1 MHTRHPLSKAIFA
14 LALLLPTVVFA
25 GGVPQPLELSLGLG
39 MAARSLTFSPTEPKP
54 YRLNISP
61 SINGYTD
68 DTNPN
73 NRAEVFS
80 ANGHFTGTEDAT
92 GVITNTSSTFATV
105 AQLRA
110 ALADPNGW
118 TLRVTDGATATV
130 YTFHFHVNAAN
141 LADEFLRP
149 IIFTNVL
156 PGDLIGNFPT
166 FRWTQATT
174 ANPDAQYVNALNQLY
189 SGDFANIY
197 TSPGINVTDTSW
209 TPTGPIARNPSGYTV
224 FVATTNDF
232 PRQDL
237 ITVSFDPVGPPD
249 VTLDFFGP
257 YISTAAFA
265 YIPFLTVPCTGDL
278 NGDNIVNVAD
288 LTKFLGQFG
297 KNCPQIT
304 GICADFN
311 NDGVVNVS
319 DLTTFLGRFGNPC

>member
-1 MHTRHPLSKAIFA
+1 MHTRQLLKPAVVAAALFA
-14 LALLLPTVVFA
+14 PALLFA
-25 GGVPQPLELSLGLG
+25 GGAPQPLELSLGMG

-54 YRLNISP
+54 YRLFISP
-61 SINGYTD
+61 TINGYTD
-68 DTNPN
+68 DADPN

-80 ANGHFTGTEDAT
+80 ANGHFTGTEDAS
-92 GVITNTSSTFATV
+92 GNITNTSSTFATV

-118 TLRVTDGATATV
+118 TLRVTDGATAAV
-130 YTFHFHVNAAN
+130 YNFHFTVNASA
-141 LADEFLRP
+141 LTDEFLRP

-156 PGDLIGNFPT
+156 PGDVIGNHQT

-174 ANPDAQYVNALNQLY
+174 TNPDAQYADALNQLY

-209 TPTGPIARNPSGYTV
+209 TPDGPIARNPSGYTV
-224 FVATTNDF
+224 FIATRNDF

-237 ITVSFDPVGPPD
+237 ITVTFDPVGPPD
-249 VTLDFFGP
+249 ATLDFVGP
-257 YISTAAFA
+257 YISTAAYA
-265 YIPFLTVPCTGDL
+265 YIPFLTVSCTGDL
-278 NGDNIVNVAD
+278 NADSVVNVAD

-297 KNCPQIT
+297 KNCSQIS